1 MKRTARGAFRP
12 RLGAGLALL
21 ALPAILGAGR
31 LHTPHTELKSSEPAG
46 DTVLADPPTAITLT
60 YTTDVQL
67 ALSSVEVRS
76 SGPGHAAAGKLG
88 YLADDR
94 HDVLVLPLNE
104 RLANDT
110 YTVSWATA
118 GPDSHPIRG
127 TFDFTVDATEG
138 DTGEIAA
145 VGGDRP
151 PPDGDETAGGD
162 AQGDET
168 GARAGFDRSQ
178 TLYRIMLYVGI
189 VAVLGGTVFRLLVLG
204 PCARAGESREVIGS
218 ASRNASTVVAGGL
231 GFLLV
236 TIPAR
241 LWDQAEA
248 FFPDDVAGN
257 LLTVATGTPW
267 AVSWWLLVVGV
278 LLAGSGLFVRSRNG
292 VRPFGWMVMA
302 AGALMLALVPVLSGH
317 GWSDSPRALS
327 AAATWL
333 HVVAA
338 GGWMGGLACI
348 LLAGLPA
355 LRRHGAEAPAD
366 APGIAGM
373 VGAFSRVAQ
382 VAVALL
388 LVTGA
393 LKVWIHIGAVSD
405 LWTTRWGRTLLIKDL
420 LVAGVLALG
429 FYNWRVVRPALA
441 GDPHPRRLQ
450 RPAAVE
456 LLIGVAVVGVTAF
469 LVAQPLD

>member
-1 MKRTARGAFRP
+1 MKRTPRGAFSA

-31 LHTPHTELKSSEPAG
+31 LHTLHTELKSSDPAR
-46 DTVLADPPTAITLT
+46 DTVLADPPVAIKLT

-76 SGPGHAAAGKLG
+76 SGPGDAAAGKLG
-88 YLADDR
+88 YPADDR
-94 HDVLVLPLNE
+94 HDVLILPLNQP
-104 RLANDT
+104 LANGT

-118 GPDSHPIRG
+118 GPDSHPISG
-127 TFDFTVDATEG
+127 TFDFTV
-138 DTGEIAA
+138 AA
-145 VGGDRP
+145 PEQVAAGGARP
-151 PPDGDETAGGD
+151 PPAGNEAAELQ
-162 AQGDET
+162 AQGDGSGT
-168 GARAGFDRSQ
+168 RAGFDRSQ
-178 TLYRIMLYVGI
+178 ALYRIMLYAGI
-189 VAVLGGTVFRLLVLG
+189 VAVLGATVFRLLVLG

-218 ASRNASTVVAGGL
+218 ASRNATTVVAGGL

-292 VRPFGWMVMA
+292 VRPFGWKVIA
-302 AGALMLALVPVLSGH
+302 TGALLLALVPVLSGH

-338 GGWMGGLACI
+338 GGWMGGLACV

-355 LRRHGAEAPAD
+355 LRRHGAESPAD

-373 VGAFSRVAQ
+373 VDAFSRVAQ

-393 LKVWIHIGAVSD
+393 LKVWIHIGAVTD

-450 RPAAVE
+450 RPAVFE

-469 LVAQPLD
+469 LVGQPLD